1 MKTTQVTQRLASDLK
16 QRECYARTI
25 GHDMVAFFDP
35 TTLKQQ
41 VSPYDLP
48 TLLTAFELGLVERR
62 NIMTTAPDGHTEIIE
77 VFAPH
82 HSSL

>member
-1 MKTTQVTQRLASDLK
+1 MDTKQAANNLAVELK

-25 GHDMVAFFDP
+25 GHDMVVFFDP
-35 TTLKQQ
+35 ATSKQQ
-41 VSPYDLP
+41 SSPYDLP

-62 NIMTTAPDGHTEIIE
+62 NIMTTVADGHTEVIE
-77 VFAPH
+77 VYASH